1 VLDVKEEAES
11 VLAEE
16 NLDAVRIMSIHKAK
30 GLEFPIVI
38 LAGCQTGTDARRTLS
53 AEALFDWS
61 TGLTGIRVGRTW
73 DLAGLYIAEKNRLRA
88 EEEQKRVLYVAMT
101 RAREHLIISCAPS
114 ARRTNGSFLAM
125 LDETCQGK
133 IAAAEESSNVAIGSG
148 RAELRLVPES
158 LGAPGGARNPEKA
171 DAKPNWQPYV
181 ETWDRRKEDYQSTL
195 KTPVFV
201 TPTLLK
207 RQEEDIAEAARPKT
221 RSSSTRTPP
230 MIVGEL
236 AHRFLEAWDFA
247 QDGEKLCNALGP
259 FLDHWIPS
267 DLRQHRETIQADLA
281 EIFAGFFDSRIYAEL
296 ARSQILGREVPL
308 LMRWDG
314 QIMEGVID
322 LIYEHDGLLYLAD
335 YKTDSIAREELVQA
349 TQRYERQAQVYSQ
362 AAQQS
367 LERRVAAF
375 KVIFLRLG
383 ESVRVPPDPYRALP
397 LQLNLL

>member
-1 VLDVKEEAES
+1 
-11 VLAEE
+11 
-16 NLDAVRIMSIHKAK
+16 
-30 GLEFPIVI
+30 
-38 LAGCQTGTDARRTLS
+38 
-53 AEALFDWS
+53 
-61 TGLTGIRVGRTW
+61 
-73 DLAGLYIAEKNRLRA
+73 
-88 EEEQKRVLYVAMT
+88 
-101 RAREHLIISCAPS
+101 
-114 ARRTNGSFLAM
+114 
-125 LDETCQGK
+125 
-133 IAAAEESSNVAIGSG
+133 
-148 RAELRLVPES
+148 
-158 LGAPGGARNPEKA
+158 
-171 DAKPNWQPYV
+171 
-181 ETWDRRKEDYQSTL
+181 
-195 KTPVFV
+195 
-201 TPTLLK
+201 
-207 RQEEDIAEAARPKT
+207 
-221 RSSSTRTPP
+221 
-230 MIVGEL
+230 L